1 MTSIDT
7 IVLPNTHVVSQN
19 IIRIIKTIKVNNE
32 GYALLDK
39 KLGPLFWMSS
49 QLGQVGAGQYF
60 QQSIDVS
67 CLGQSFPVSVGFG
80 HHHIMALS
88 LSAGH

>member
-32 GYALLDK
+32 GYTLLDK
-39 KLGPLFWMSS
+39 KLGPLF
-49 QLGQVGAGQYF
+49 
-60 QQSIDVS
+60 
-67 CLGQSFPVSVGFG
+67 
-80 HHHIMALS
+80 
-88 LSAGH
+88 